1 MGCCQKIVTQDIIM
15 MLIYSGDE
23 IGARTKK
30 VILGCRRDEHRG
42 VAGEDTLSEALWA
55 SLTRFKLLGI
65 QVIG

>member
-1 MGCCQKIVTQDIIM
+1 M

-23 IGARTKK
+23 VGARTKK